1 MAFQTNTFQNN
12 AFQICAAT
20 NLHKYRLP
28 DEEIYPDDEDKQILL
43 RLKRED
49 EEEQEILLEY
59 KRRGEL
65 DELVAKIARDKAEQ
79 DEIMEVLMAL
89 LLANEA

>member
-20 NLHKYRLP
+20 NLNKYRLP
-28 DEEIYPDDEDKQILL
+28 DEEICPEDEEKQILL
-43 RLKRED
+43 RLKRRD
-49 EEEQEILLEY
+49 EEEEEILLEY
-59 KRRGEL
+59 KRREEL
-65 DELVAKIARDKAEQ
+65 GELVAKIARDKKEQ
-79 DEIMEVLMAL
+79 DEIMEMLMAL

>member
-20 NLHKYRLP
+20 NQHEGRLP
-28 DEEIYPDDEDKQILL
+28 DECPDDDKQILL
-43 RLKRED
+43 RLKREQ
-49 EEEQEILLEY
+49 EEEFEILLEY
-59 KRRGEL
+59 KKREEL
-65 DELVAKIARDKAEQ
+65 DELVAKIARDQREQ
-79 DEIMEVLMAL
+79 DEIMEMLMAL

>member
-28 DEEIYPDDEDKQILL
+28 DEECPEDEEKQILL

-49 EEEQEILLEY
+49 EEEEREILLEY
-59 KRRGEL
+59 KRRDEL
-65 DELVAKIARDKAEQ
+65 DEQVAKIARNKEEE
-79 DEIMEVLMAL
+79 DEIMEVLAAL
-89 LLANEA
+89 LLVNES

>member
-20 NLHKYRLP
+20 NLHKGRLP
-28 DEEIYPDDEDKQILL
+28 DEELDEDKHILL
-43 RLKRED
+43 RLKREG
-49 EEEQEILLEY
+49 EEEKEILLEY
-59 KRRGEL
+59 KQRADL
-65 DELVAKIARDKAEQ
+65 DKLVAEIAQDEAEQ